1 MCCSLSVG
9 STTLTVVARSAI
21 TSAVASS
28 PLTLNAGGRILEGP
42 YLSGELLRTDAFGT
56 GE

>member
-1 MCCSLSVG
+1 MCCSLLVG

-28 PLTLNAGGRILEGP
+28 PLTLNAGGRALEGP